1 MTRTAIFCMI
11 VFLFA
16 GMLVCSKVSDPKKKA
31 LPAIRLSPPDRVVLV
46 VQDIAEGSPVLAKS
60 LEERHLALE
69 DIPYAAVCEIEAA
82 VGKKARYAISAGQ
95 VLSIYD
101 LDPGP
106 TPPRLVSVMA
116 TKNIPKGST
125 IRSGDL
131 EEFEFPALVG
141 SSAGYLPAQKGVGK
155 KAKYEIP
162 KGAILSVNSFEP

>member
-1 MTRTAIFCMI
+1 MTRIAIICTV
-11 VFLFA
+11 VFLLA
-16 GMLVCSKVSDPKKKA
+16 GMLVCSKVSDLKAKA

-95 VLSIYD
+95 VLSIHD

-106 TPPRLVSVMA
+106 TRPRFVSVLA
-116 TKNIPKGST
+116 TKNIPQGST

-131 EEFEFPALVG
+131 EEFEFAGLAS
-141 SSAGYLPAQKGVGK
+141 SSAGYLPAQKVVGK
-155 KAKYEIP
+155 KAKYDIR
-162 KGAILSVNSFEP
+162 KGEILSVTSFEP